1 MSDAYLYSKI
11 YRLPAGLRNEIMD
24 FVDFLLT
31 KNKKSGNGK
40 QSGFGC
46 LKGKIK
52 MAPEFDAPLDDFK
65 AYME

>member
-1 MSDAYLYSKI
+1 MSDANLYSKI
-11 YRLPAGLRNEIMD
+11 YRLPAEHRNEVMD

-31 KNKKSGNGK
+31 KNKKPGNGK

-52 MAPEFDAPLDDFK
+52 MAPDFDAPLDDFK
-65 AYME
+65 PYME